1 MNKLIAFLE
10 ACGADAELA
19 AGDIAVLLAT
29 GRAAGLTAD
38 ELTAISRLDRSQL
51 VGLMAARGNMVC
63 AVFPARD
70 PEPGQ
75 DDDGKEDAPE
85 EPKQPS
91 ENRRA
96 A

>member
-10 ACGADAELA
+10 ACGTDAHLA
-19 AGDIAVLLAT
+19 AGDTAMLLAA
-29 GRAAGLTAD
+29 GRAAGLKAD
-38 ELTAISRLDRSQL
+38 ELTAISRLDRGQL

-75 DDDGKEDAPE
+75 DDDGEEDAPK

-91 ENRRA
+91 ENRRVA
-96 A
+96 